1 MQKDLMST
9 PKLFG
14 TRALA
19 MTMVCAFLLGFFPF
33 NAAAQQGWNI
43 KQLDASSQPQN
54 IVPDTRAKA
63 AKGLPDGRIA
73 TAGGNATIR
82 QAWYSK
88 PTRRYD
94 HGILGDKLEGGSLVV
109 VTKAGKKLEYTLPKS
124 LVFEDITPHLSDL
137 DGDGKTEV
145 ITIISSLSKGGS
157 LGIFQVSA
165 DELQLRN
172 QSPYI
177 GRSYRWL
184 NIAGINRYSGG
195 PNPEIAIVVTPH
207 IGGRLD
213 LYKFNGKK
221 LSRTASAQGFSN
233 HFIGSR
239 EQRLSASYKE
249 ASGNK
254 FNLALP
260 SADRRSLKIMTV
272 AANGWQQIGSVKLP
286 SPIDKAIAV
295 SRSGKNVTFTVGL
308 SNGSVY
314 SVSPN

>member
-1 MQKDLMST
+1 MHKGSLTAFNLSGVRVPDMVI
-9 PKLFG
+9 
-14 TRALA
+14 
-19 MTMVCAFLLGFFPF
+19 VCAFLLGFSPF
-33 NAAAQQGWNI
+33 NAAAQQAWNI
-43 KQLDASSQPQN
+43 KQLDATSMPKN

-63 AKGLPDGRIA
+63 PKGLPDGRIA
-73 TAGGNATIR
+73 TAGGSATIR

-94 HGILGDKLEGGSLVV
+94 HGILGDTLEGGSLVV
-109 VTKAGKKLEYTLPKS
+109 VTKGGKKLEYTLPGN

-145 ITIISSLSKGGS
+145 ITIISSFSKGGS

-165 DELQLRN
+165 NELELRT

-195 PNPEIAIVVTPH
+195 RSPEIAIVVTPH

-213 LYKFNGKK
+213 LYKFNGTK
-221 LSRTASAQGFSN
+221 LSRTVSAQGFSN

-260 SADRRSLKIMTV
+260 SANRRSLKIMTV
-272 AANGWQQIGSVKLP
+272 AANGWQQIGSATLP
-286 SPIDKAIAV
+286 SPISKAIAV
-295 SRSGKNVTFTVGL
+295 SSSGKNVKFTVGL